1 MSPDTRYEGLSQAVR
16 VAALCNVAT
25 IHKNLKGEWKSTGDP
40 TEVALQVFATK
51 LGLGRPTLT
60 ADLSKEDECQGRPA
74 LGEAIF
80 DKNEKVQLERRK
92 SRRSKRFALKAEFPF
107 SSELKRMSTI
117 YWDTEGKQNICFI
130 KGA

>member
-1 MSPDTRYEGLSQAVR
+1 
-16 VAALCNVAT
+16 

-60 ADLSKEDECQGRPA
+60 ADLSEEDEYQGTPA
-74 LGEAIF
+74 LGEAILE
-80 DKNEKVQLERRK
+80 KNEKVQLQRRK
-92 SRRSKRFALKAEFPF
+92 SRRSKRFMLKAEFPF

-117 YWDTEGKQNICFI
+117 YWDTEGKQHICFI
-130 KGA
+130 KGAV